1 MKRAIAFV
9 VVMVASG
16 CGQNGIKLPDLH
28 RVGHASSETCEACKG
43 GVEEF
48 DGVVELFDEPMRAKR
63 QVVLDEHGNYLK
75 HGKAVAYYEN
85 GQKAGEMSF
94 KHDKPDGTTMTWF
107 ESGKKKMK
115 GQSTDGIATGV
126 WVEWYEN
133 GQMES
138 QGEYVE
144 GERHGQWKFWKPDG
158 ELLEAVEYRGGR
170 KIGVVEN
177 PSTSVTR

>member
-1 MKRAIAFV
+1 MKRAIALV
-9 VVMVASG
+9 VVLAASG
-16 CGQNGIKLPDLH
+16 CGQNGIKLPDMRH
-28 RVGHASSETCEACKG
+28 IGHSSSESCDQCG
-43 GVEEF
+43 GVEQFE
-48 DGVVELFDEPMRAKR
+48 GVVALFDEPMRAKR
-63 QVVLDEHGNYLK
+63 EVVLDEQGNYVK
-75 HGKAVAYYEN
+75 HGRAVAYYEN
-85 GQKAGEMSF
+85 GQKAGEMNF
-94 KHDKPDGTTMTWF
+94 VHDKPHGNTLTWF

-115 GQSTDGIATGV
+115 GQSTDGVATGV
-126 WVEWYEN
+126 WTEWYEN

-158 ELLEAVEYRGGR
+158 EMLETVEYRGGR